1 MKLRL
6 AALLVAVP
14 CLTAIPASAANPALD
29 DARKLTTQATVEYD
43 VGHFDQALDLYTKA
57 YERYPKP
64 ALLFDI
70 GQCHRLLGH
79 YERAIFFYQ
88 GYLRGKPDAA
98 NRTMVEQFIADSQRQ
113 LDAQRAAAAAA
124 PGTTPAPTPSS
135 AASGDAAAAPPASP
149 PPGSD
154 TSTSSSDGAAT
165 PASPPKAWPALRIA
179 GIATAGVGV
188 VLLGTALA
196 EGLVSSSDSNKVS
209 QISAPH
215 GTWSSQAQSEYDSG
229 KSAATAASVLYVAGA
244 VVLAGGAV
252 MTWLGWPKTPST
264 TAAVAPMPGG
274 ASMSLVTR
282 F

>member
-1 MKLRL
+1 
-6 AALLVAVP
+6 
-14 CLTAIPASAANPALD
+14 
-29 DARKLTTQATVEYD
+29 
-43 VGHFDQALDLYTKA
+43 
-57 YERYPKP
+57 
-64 ALLFDI
+64 
-70 GQCHRLLGH
+70 
-79 YERAIFFYQ
+79 
-88 GYLRGKPDAA
+88 
-98 NRTMVEQFIADSQRQ
+98 MVEQFIADSQRQ
-113 LDAQRAAAAAA
+113 LDAQRAAATPAA
-124 PGTTPAPTPSS
+124 PGTTPAPPSTAS
-135 AASGDAAAAPPASP
+135 GNATAAPAASTSP
-149 PPGSD
+149 GAD

-165 PASPPKAWPALRIA
+165 PTSPPKAWPALRIA
-179 GIATAGVGV
+179 GVATAGVGV

-209 QISAPH
+209 QISAQH

-229 KSAATAASVLYVAGA
+229 KSAATAASALYVAGA

>member
-14 CLTAIPASAANPALD
+14 CLTAVPASAANPALD

-98 NRTMVEQFIADSQRQ
+98 NRSMVEQFIADSQRQ
-113 LDAQRAAAAAA
+113 LEAQRAAAAAA
-124 PGTTPAPTPSS
+124 GATPAPAPSS
-135 AASGDAAAAPPASP
+135 ATPGDTTATPAASP
-149 PPGSD
+149 PAGAD

-165 PASPPKAWPALRIA
+165 PASPPTAWPALRIA

-209 QISAPH
+209 QISAQH

-252 MTWLGWPKTPST
+252 MTWLGWPKRPST
-264 TAAVAPMPGG
+264 MATVAPLPGG
-274 ASMSLVTR
+274 ASMTLVTR